1 MRRQGLKSTKETPPD
16 TDLKDNIK
24 TNVLYFTTVDPST
37 TKEGKIYSDLC
48 ICLSTTSIRGDKYI
62 YVMYVYG
69 CNAILTTAMKN
80 RSDN

>member
-24 TNVLYFTTVDPST
+24 TNVLYFTTVDPIT

-48 ICLSTTSIRGDKYI
+48 RRFPTISSRGDKYI

-69 CNAILTTAMKN
+69 CNAIITIEMNN